1 MFLMLGMPTEISKTN
16 EPVKEV
22 HNELTNSS
30 PQNTSSSGAF
40 ALTLLLLLV
49 ATIMLQ

>member
-1 MFLMLGMPTEISKTN
+1 MFLMLGMPTEVSKSN

-30 PQNTSSSGAF
+30 PQNTSSSRTFG
-40 ALTLLLLLV
+40 LTLLLLLV
-49 ATIMLQ
+49 TTINFL